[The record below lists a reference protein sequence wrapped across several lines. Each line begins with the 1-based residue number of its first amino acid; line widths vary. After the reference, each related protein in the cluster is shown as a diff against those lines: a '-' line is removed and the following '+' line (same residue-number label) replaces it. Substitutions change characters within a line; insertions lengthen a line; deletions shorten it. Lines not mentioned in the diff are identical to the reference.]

1 MKEQALFS
9 VYTVQQVSAENVRT
23 RTLVLDRPL
32 TGAYPGQYIMAW
44 LPGIGEKPF
53 SLSGSDPLAVTICD
67 VGPLSHA
74 LCQLQPG
81 DRVWLRGPLGN
92 GFQLSSG
99 FHLLVGGG
107 YGAAPLC
114 FLAKMAR
121 RQGDRVAVCL
131 GAKSKHELLLA
142 AQFEALGCAVY
153 LTTEDGSQGVQ
164 GLVTSA
170 VQAAI
175 TRDQPGMLYACGPN
189 GLLLTAV
196 ELARQAHIPCQLS
209 FEALIRCG
217 IGLCGSCELP
227 EDTCARLGVPSG
239 FLVCHDGPVMHIPNR
254 LP

>member
-1 MKEQALFS
+1 MVEQPLFS
-9 VYTVQQVSAENVRT
+9 VYTVQQVLTENAHT
-23 RTLVLDRPL
+23 RTLVLDRPVA
-32 TGAYPGQYIMAW
+32 GAYPGQYVMAW

-53 SLSGSDPLAVTICD
+53 SISGNEPLGLTICD
-67 VGPLSHA
+67 VGPLSHR

-92 GFQLSSG
+92 GFQLSSRS
-99 FHLLVGGG
+99 HLLVAGG

-114 FLAKMAR
+114 FLAATAR
-121 RQGDRVAVCL
+121 RRGDRVAVCL
-131 GAKSKHELLLA
+131 GAKSRHDLLLD

-153 LTTEDGSQGVQ
+153 LATEDGSRGIQ

-170 VQAAI
+170 VQAAL
-175 TRDQPGMLYACGPN
+175 TQDQPGMLYACGPN
-189 GLLLTAV
+189 GMLLAVV
-196 ELARQAHIPCQLS
+196 ELAHQVHIPCQLS

-227 EDTCARLGVPSG
+227 EDTCARLDVPAG
-239 FLVCHDGPVMHIPNR
+239 FLVCHDGPVMHIPDR